1 MSPAARAVR
10 QGKAGTGPCDG
21 SPRLPRAGCLVLAST
36 VDAVLVADLHHFLD
50 MPHDAPTPARRLAE
64 QLSRIVRAATAGEPG
79 VAWQSAL
86 ACGRRPAHCACTGH
100 IAVARFDVPASI
112 QWQCTACG
120 DDGVITGWQQSRFDL
135 RSHPGNPAPAHTD
148 QVVISAETAAALCTL
163 VLLDPDS
170 ERMVFSAHF
179 TDNDIML
186 AGDEDDFDELIGYV
200 AAEANH
206 EPNRRRRKQLDA
218 AFKELR
224 AASRALTAR

>member
-1 MSPAARAVR
+1 MPGMNSDQTARAERPAQLAWALTAGLIALALALRVNGGLVR
-10 QGKAGTGPCDG
+10 DLWEDEVIAAAQAEHNLW
-21 SPRLPRAGCLVLAST
+21 RLPV
-36 VDAVLVADLHHFLD
+36 
-50 MPHDAPTPARRLAE
+50 
-64 QLSRIVRAATAGEPG
+64 
-79 VAWQSAL
+79 
-86 ACGRRPAHCACTGH
+86 
-100 IAVARFDVPASI
+100 AVARFDVPASI